1 MRFIVCYDISD
12 NRKRL
17 KVSKLLKGF
26 GIRTQYSV
34 FEVDC
39 SKNVM
44 DAIII
49 AVDSII
55 DPVDK
60 FFVYPVDD
68 RNIHKIKRIGVVS
81 SGDLINYI

>member
-12 NRKRL
+12 NRKRQ
-17 KVSKLLKGF
+17 KVAKLLKGF
-26 GIRTQYSV
+26 GIRTQFSV

-39 SKNVM
+39 SRSVIE
-44 DAIII
+44 AILI

-55 DPVDK
+55 DPIDK

-68 RNIHKIKRIGVVS
+68 KNLKKIKRIGAVA